1 MPRGRTADVCL
12 PAGALR
18 WFDGTRMLL
27 ALDMRGALEN
37 LYILGA
43 LEPTKLTQLSR

>member
-1 MPRGRTADVCL
+1 
-12 PAGALR
+12 
-18 WFDGTRMLL
+18 MLL

-43 LEPTKLTQLSR
+43 LEPTKLTQLSRWVGNQRVLASAARGSADAHAHV